1 MTHRSTPG
9 APGAPGVPD
18 ASGDTGVPA
27 VPGDTGTPAVRV
39 VADGSSAGAVADG
52 SGTPAARG
60 RFPWGPMARM
70 AGRRA
75 VAAVPVLLLVTF
87 GVFAVAAASPFD
99 PVKAYAGTAGLTA
112 SQENLDQLRANLGA
126 DQPLVPRWW
135 DWLTSALTGD
145 LGDSSV
151 MRQPVADVIA
161 ERIGWSVLLAAAA
174 FAVAVLAGTVLGVL
188 AARRQGGMLDRTVTS
203 VAYTLEAAPAFWLG
217 LLAIW
222 VFALKLGVLPAGGLT
237 DTASDTVTFGQV
249 ASHLVLPALVLGFS
263 QLPWFLLYV
272 RQGVADALEEDPVR
286 GARARGL
293 SERTVLLGHALR
305 SGLLPVLTLIGS
317 RVPELI
323 TGALLVET
331 VFSWPGIAAAT
342 VQAAMSVDFPLLA
355 ALTVLATAAVLLGN
369 LLSDLLYALADPRVG
384 FHG

>member
-1 MTHRSTPG
+1 MTVKH
-9 APGAPGVPD
+9 
-18 ASGDTGVPA
+18 
-27 VPGDTGTPAVRV
+27 VR
-39 VADGSSAGAVADG
+39 
-52 SGTPAARG
+52 R
-60 RFPWGPMARM
+60 RLPWGAMARM

-75 VAAVPVLLLVTF
+75 LFAVPVLLVVTF
-87 GVFAVAAASPFD
+87 AVFAVAAASPFD

-135 DWLTSALTGD
+135 HWLTSALTGD

-151 MRQPVADVIA
+151 MRQPVADVIG
-161 ERIGWSVLLAAAA
+161 ERIGWSALLAATA
-174 FAVAVLAGTVLGVL
+174 FAVAILLGTALGVL
-188 AARRQGGMLDRTVTS
+188 AARRQGGWLDRCVS
-203 VAYTLEAAPAFWLG
+203 SAAYTLEAAPAFWLG

-222 VFALKLGVLPAGGLT
+222 FFALELGVLPAGGLT
-237 DTASDTVTFGQV
+237 DTASETVTFGQV
-249 ASHLVLPALVLGFS
+249 ASHLVLPALVLGVS
-263 QLPWFLLYV
+263 QLPWFFLYV
-272 RQGVADALEEDPVR
+272 RQGVADALDEDPVR

-305 SGLLPVLTLIGS
+305 SGMLPMLTLVGS

-323 TGALLVET
+323 TGALLVES

-342 VQAAMSVDFPLLA
+342 VQAATSVDFPLLA

-369 LLSDLLYALADPRVG
+369 LLSDLLYGLADPRVG
-384 FHG
+384 FDG